1 MTKTIDP
8 HPILPEATRDLA
20 DETATAAL
28 ARSLACCARAG
39 DVIALS
45 GNLGTGKTSF
55 ARAFVRAFH
64 EREDEEVPSPTFTL
78 VQTYPG
84 QRGELWHVDAYRLKD
99 PDEIFELGL
108 DDAFPDGILLIEWPE
123 RLGPHLPQRR
133 LDIVLS
139 HGPTETSRRAVLQD
153 RGGSD
158 WCRRLAQHEEA
169 Q

>member
-84 QRGELWHVDAYRLKD
+84 QRGELWHDLLRLKSYRIKHD
-99 PDEIFELGL
+99 SAMEMYVCKRICEEYD
-108 DDAFPDGILLIEWPE
+108 
-123 RLGPHLPQRR
+123 
-133 LDIVLS
+133 S
-139 HGPTETSRRAVLQD
+139 PT
-153 RGGSD
+153 
-158 WCRRLAQHEEA
+158 
-169 Q
+169 

>member
-78 VQTYPG
+78 VEIYDTP
-84 QRGELWHVDAYRLKD
+84 RGAFWHFDLYRLEA
-99 PDEIFELGL
+99 PEQVFELGWEE
-108 DDAFPDGILLIEWPE
+108 ARADGVVLVEWAE
-123 RLGPHLPQRR
+123 RLGPLLPADR
-133 LDIVLS
+133 LDVALAVE
-139 HGPTETSRRAVLQD
+139 GDGRRVTLQGD
-153 RGGSD
+153 ARFGD
-158 WCRRLAQHEEA
+158 F
-169 Q
+169 